1 MLRFVLF
8 TQALVLL
15 ICGGVWLDQH
25 SRPAVRHSE
34 SPRESS
40 TIYASGRVEGA
51 TPDIE
56 LRFEIAGK
64 IAAIHVEEGAF
75 VEAGTVLAALND
87 ATARHRVALMQAELD
102 QAEAKLLRVRNGAHE
117 QERLE
122 VSAICEARQAQLRR
136 ARLTLERNLKLVGS
150 TAISKQEVDNCR
162 GEVEALTH
170 EVAAARARLDRLNAP
185 PRSDELQAAEAQVA
199 AASAQWELSRT
210 ELRKT
215 ELIAPTSG
223 QVVKLGFE
231 LGELTGPQEA
241 EAVVVMIDTRRLR
254 VRAFVEEMDI
264 SRVRAGQSATIHP
277 PGTIHAAC
285 QGLVRV
291 MSPRMSRKQAWTDHP
306 DERFDLK
313 TREVLID
320 LPDSCGL
327 LPGLSVDVEI
337 ELPR

>member
-8 TQALVLL
+8 TQAVVLL

-25 SRPAVRHSE
+25 SQPAVRHSPA
-34 SPRESS
+34 SRESS
-40 TIYASGRVEGA
+40 TIHASGRVEGA

-56 LRFEIAGK
+56 LRFETVGK
-64 IAAIHVEEGAF
+64 IAAIHFEEGAF
-75 VEAGTVLAALND
+75 VESGTVLAVLDD
-87 ATARHRVALMQAELD
+87 ATARHRVALMQAEFD
-102 QAEAKLLRVRNGAHE
+102 QAEAKLLRLRNGAHE

-122 VSAICEARQAQLRR
+122 VVSICEARQAQLRR
-136 ARLTLERNLKLVGS
+136 AQVTLQRNLKLDAS
-150 TAISKQEVDNCR
+150 TLVSKQEVDNCR

-170 EVAAARARLDRLNAP
+170 EVAAVRARLDRLNAP
-185 PRSDELQAAEAQVA
+185 PRHDELQAAEAQVA
-199 AASAQWELSRT
+199 AARAHWELSRT

-215 ELIAPTSG
+215 ELIAPTCG

-231 LGELTGPQEA
+231 PGELTGPQEA
-241 EAVVVMIDTRRLR
+241 EPVVVMIDTRQLR

-264 SRVRAGQSATIHP
+264 GRVRAGQSATIHP
-277 PGTIHAAC
+277 PGPAQTTC

-313 TREVLID
+313 TREILID

-327 LPGLSVDVEI
+327 LPGLSVDVQI